1 MRKYFPA
8 LSSEDSLLSSHRSG
22 LDRRKPGG
30 GGPEGVAWRTEVVE
44 NAAARAAGE
53 SGRRLADSDS
63 VAAGRLRAASIVKGF
78 ADAIVL
84 RPVAEW
90 VEGIVVEVR
99 FRGAGAQN

>member
-1 MRKYFPA
+1 
-8 LSSEDSLLSSHRSG
+8 
-22 LDRRKPGG
+22 
-30 GGPEGVAWRTEVVE
+30 
-44 NAAARAAGE
+44 
-53 SGRRLADSDS
+53 
-63 VAAGRLRAASIVKGF
+63 VAAVRLRAASIVKGF